1 MGWCFK
7 GSGLKKLF
15 CLTGSACGIAHT
27 QDATPENVSCLKEG
41 QPVREAFNT
50 VSKYWKSGQVWDGTM
65 EEEADSEEDENNELT
80 CTFF

>member
-1 MGWCFK
+1 MV
-7 GSGLKKLF
+7 LKSF
-15 CLTGSACGIAHT
+15 SACGIVA

-65 EEEADSEEDENNELT
+65 DEEADSEEDEINELVVYND
-80 CTFF
+80 